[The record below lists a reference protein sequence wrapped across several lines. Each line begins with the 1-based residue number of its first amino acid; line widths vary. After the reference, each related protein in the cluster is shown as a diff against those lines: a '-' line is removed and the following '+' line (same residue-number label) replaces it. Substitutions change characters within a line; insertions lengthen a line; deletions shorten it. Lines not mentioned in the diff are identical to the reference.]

1 MIDLF
6 KKHKRIF
13 IYSRTVLTSIIIGAM
28 GSVIG
33 VYLQDRS
40 WEKQYK
46 LSLIESDRK
55 MAEEIFSEISRL
67 MDSRVYKTRLLLNAK
82 YNKKNYSVSLQKY
95 SAHLIEW
102 NENLNRNVALIK
114 SYFGT
119 NASNYFYNDVH
130 LALREIGSKIQNC
143 REINNSTYKAISTE
157 LDNINNSICNMDS
170 IMLNLI
176 QQNNIGRS
184 SLLND

>member
-67 MDSRVYKTRLLLNAK
+67 MDSRVYKT
-82 YNKKNYSVSLQKY
+82 
-95 SAHLIEW
+95 
-102 NENLNRNVALIK
+102 
-114 SYFGT
+114 
-119 NASNYFYNDVH
+119 
-130 LALREIGSKIQNC
+130 
-143 REINNSTYKAISTE
+143 
-157 LDNINNSICNMDS
+157 
-170 IMLNLI
+170 
-176 QQNNIGRS
+176 
-184 SLLND
+184 

>member
-13 IYSRTVLTSIIIGAM
+13 IYSRTILTSIIIGAM

-67 MDSRVYKTRLLLNAK
+67 MDSRIYKTRLLLNSK
-82 YNKKNYSVSLQKY
+82 YNKGNYLLNLQKY
-95 SAHLIEW
+95 SAHLVEW

-114 SYFGT
+114 YYFGT
-119 NASNYFYNDVH
+119 NASEFFYNNIH
-130 LALREIGSKIQNC
+130 LALRKIGSKIQNC
-143 REINNSTYKAISTE
+143 REIDNITYKTISKE
-157 LDNINNSICNMDS
+157 LDNINNSICDMDS

-176 QQNNIGRS
+176 QLNNIGRG
-184 SLLND
+184 NIFKE

>member
-1 MIDLF
+1 MINLF
-6 KKHKRIF
+6 KRHKRIF

-46 LSLIESDRK
+46 LSLIENDRK

-82 YNKKNYSVSLQKY
+82 YNEKNYPLTLQKY
-95 SAHLIEW
+95 SNHLVEW

-114 SYFGT
+114 SYFGSDVST
-119 NASNYFYNDVH
+119 YFYNDIH
-130 LALREIGSKIQNC
+130 LGLRKIGSKIQNC
-143 REINNSTYKAISTE
+143 REIDNSTYKTISTE

-184 SLLND
+184 NILKD